1 MVMLTAA
8 EVAEM
13 RATQAQAWP
22 DLCTILRST
31 QTVNAIGER
40 VISWSTAA
48 TAVECRLAPSE
59 GQSRQTPMAQQQT
72 VIVSWWLTVA
82 TTVDVRSGDRVVV
95 DGVTY
100 EVVNAFNYG
109 AWETALRCELREVER
124 G

>member
-1 MVMLTAA
+1 M
-8 EVAEM
+8 
-13 RATQAQAWP
+13 
-22 DLCTILRST
+22 
-31 QTVNAIGER
+31 
-40 VISWSTAA
+40 
-48 TAVECRLAPSE
+48 
-59 GQSRQTPMAQQQT
+59 
-72 VIVSWWLTVA
+72 A

>member
-1 MVMLTAA
+1 
-8 EVAEM
+8 M
-13 RATQAQAWP
+13 RATQAEAWP
-22 DLCTILRST
+22 DVCTILRST
-31 QTVNAIGER
+31 QTVNDIGER
-40 VISWSTAA
+40 VVSWQTVATDIS
-48 TAVECRLAPSE
+48 CRLAPAE
-59 GQSRQTPMAQQQT
+59 QASRQTPMAQQQT